1 MRDHSHHIELSR
13 EEAVRQMLERCG
25 YGAWTAE
32 KADEEDEHPAPRGR
46 IEQVALT
53 SAFGRVLARD
63 VHATTD
69 IPNVLTC
76 GMDSIA
82 VHWSDFENLAGGE
95 LPDTS
100 SWTRGVEW
108 EFANTG
114 VAMPEGFDTAIVIEH
129 VEVSEDE
136 QHVTI
141 AAAPSKQFAGTRPA
155 GSQMKRGDVAAAAG
169 CIITPDVAAAIAGA
183 GHSSV
188 SVVARPRVA
197 FIPTGNE
204 LVPANLPFAPSAPAK
219 YAATGHTFESNSL
232 VVQGKV
238 KAWGGEYVPFDIVPD
253 EYDAIK
259 EAVAHAAEVADIVVL
274 NAGSS
279 KGSDDWSVEVLEEMG
294 DIICHQTNHGP
305 GHHSSYAV
313 VNDTP
318 IVGISGPAGG
328 ASFTLNFYLRPVMR
342 AFLGLDP
349 APERI
354 PARLAQA
361 FPKGG
366 PGGPG
371 KPKPGAKLPGEARPM
386 EATEPGSSF
395 FSIRFLKVEA
405 TADGTLEATP
415 LAGRPGSAAT
425 ASANAYYMM
434 PAGPGVEPPQ
444 AGDIIWVEMR

>member
-1 MRDHSHHIELSR
+1 
-13 EEAVRQMLERCG
+13 MLERCG
-25 YGAWTAE
+25 YGAWTTANTANT
-32 KADEEDEHPAPRGR
+32 ADEQATSGRPAPRGR
-46 IEQVALT
+46 VEQVALA

-63 VHATTD
+63 VCAATD

-82 VHWSDFENLAGGE
+82 VHWSSFESLAEGE

-100 SWTRGVEW
+100 TWTRGVDW
-108 EFANTG
+108 QFANTG

-129 VEVSEDE
+129 VIVSEDE

-141 AAAPSKQFAGTRPA
+141 DAAPSKQFAGTRPA
-155 GSQMKRGDVAAAAG
+155 GSQMKRGDVVATAG
-169 CIITPDVAAAIAGA
+169 CVITPDVAATIAGA

-188 SVVARPRVA
+188 SVIARPRVA

-204 LVPANLPFAPSAPAK
+204 LVPANLPYAPSELEK
-219 YAATGHTFESNSL
+219 YAGTAHTFESNSL

-238 KAWGGEYVPFDIVPD
+238 QAWGGEYVPFDIVPD
-253 EYDAIK
+253 EYDSIK
-259 EAVAHAAEVADIVVL
+259 EAVAHATEVADIVVL

-294 DIICHQTNHGP
+294 DVICHQTNHGP

-328 ASFTLNFYLRPVMR
+328 ASFTLNFYLRPIMR
-342 AFLGLDP
+342 TFLGLDP

-354 PARLAQA
+354 PVRLAEA

-366 PGGPG
+366 PGGPSAAGAGKG
-371 KPKPGAKLPGEARPM
+371 KPAPDAKLPGEARPM

-395 FSIRFLKVEA
+395 FAIRFLKVEA
-405 TADGTLEATP
+405 TADGSLVATP

-434 PAGPGVEPPQ
+434 PAGPGVEPAQ
-444 AGDIIWVEMR
+444 AGDVIWVEMR